1 MSRQEKFWVLIVI
14 ALIYTAALGCLFFV
28 TVPSANKDLVLML
41 LTPLAGAFGYVSGRP
56 AQPPSAEPKQ

>member
-1 MSRQEKFWVLIVI
+1 MSRQEKFAALLII
-14 ALIYTAALGCLFFV
+14 AGIYAAALGCLFFV

-56 AQPPSAEPKQ
+56 TQPGAEPKT